1 MRKKSTKLTASA
13 MLVGCFLAL
22 GWYFFAPSGLGGKTS
37 YVVTHGVSM
46 EPQFHTGDLAILRA
60 APGYRVGD
68 VVGYRSA
75 TLGTIVMHRI
85 VADDGGVFTFKG
97 DNNSWTDPDHPTR
110 ADLIGRLALR
120 VPHGGRYLASVDST
134 AGRVVGGCALA
145 LLLLG
150 GAGQA
155 RRRRALR
162 TSGRHRA
169 GARSAR
175 RATLPRSALDDPR
188 PRTTRVVPRG
198 QLAAAAVTLVALIG
212 AEAWLLSQS
221 PTAQASRTVVVQQTG
236 VFGYSANVG
245 PSVVYPDG
253 KVRSGEP
260 IFTELARSVDFS
272 FAYHATAPLTGTVA
286 LSAAL
291 VGPSGWTTRLAT
303 GPATPVRAG
312 TGHAAV
318 RVDLAAAQTA
328 LDAFTAATGV
338 KATSASVVLTPT
350 LSATGVVGGQPAT
363 AVFDGKLTLAAGA
376 NQLIVVSTPTAAGTS
391 TTASDP
397 LTVSAPLNV
406 KTPTTAAHRLR
417 LLSWHISVA
426 AARIAAGAGA
436 LAALGWLVAVVL
448 LSRRTGR
455 AEDDVEAALRR
466 YGDRI
471 VDAEPLALD
480 GPVVDL
486 TSLAALHSIAERY
499 DRVILHTTRGAR
511 HSYLVRDEL
520 SWYRYDIRP
529 DRPQHAARRDQLRDN
544 PDVVVLDAPVIRLEP
559 RPQAMDV
566 WPGLTAAGVGAPAW
580 VDGYA
585 RAS

>member
-1 MRKKSTKLTASA
+1 
-13 MLVGCFLAL
+13 
-22 GWYFFAPSGLGGKTS
+22 
-37 YVVTHGVSM
+37 
-46 EPQFHTGDLAILRA
+46 
-60 APGYRVGD
+60 
-68 VVGYRSA
+68 
-75 TLGTIVMHRI
+75 
-85 VADDGGVFTFKG
+85 
-97 DNNSWTDPDHPTR
+97 
-110 ADLIGRLALR
+110 
-120 VPHGGRYLASVDST
+120 
-134 AGRVVGGCALA
+134 
-145 LLLLG
+145 
-150 GAGQA
+150 
-155 RRRRALR
+155 
-162 TSGRHRA
+162 
-169 GARSAR
+169 
-175 RATLPRSALDDPR
+175 
-188 PRTTRVVPRG
+188 
-198 QLAAAAVTLVALIG
+198 
-212 AEAWLLSQS
+212 
-221 PTAQASRTVVVQQTG
+221 
-236 VFGYSANVG
+236 
-245 PSVVYPDG
+245 
-253 KVRSGEP
+253 
-260 IFTELARSVDFS
+260 
-272 FAYHATAPLTGTVA
+272 
-286 LSAAL
+286 
-291 VGPSGWTTRLAT
+291 
-303 GPATPVRAG
+303 
-312 TGHAAV
+312 
-318 RVDLAAAQTA
+318 
-328 LDAFTAATGV
+328 FTAATGV

-376 NQLIVVSTPTAAGTS
+376 NQLIVVSTPTAGGTS

-426 AARIAAGAGA
+426 AARITAGAGA
-436 LAALGWLVAVVL
+436 LAALGWLAAVVL

-455 AEDDVEAALRR
+455 AEDDVESALRR

-559 RPQAMDV
+559 RPHAMDV